1 MLHTC
6 LLFLTLCSVPPQR
19 ILFIGNSLTY
29 SNNLPATV
37 AAIAALDGRRVDVAM
52 VAEPN
57 LALIDHLNGE
67 SNALEVLGSRKWDVV
82 VLQQGPT
89 TTSIGRDSLVI
100 WTRMFDPHIRRAGAT
115 PALFMSWTPYA
126 RFERLD
132 SAHLSF
138 ASAATAVN
146 GTFLP
151 IGDAWRFA
159 LELDANLDLY
169 SGDGFHPSELGTY
182 LSALVIYAKLF
193 NVDPRKVQPVVM
205 IGTKQMKVS
214 QSTVRMLQR
223 AAYEAVSRN

>member
-1 MLHTC
+1 MFQTF
-6 LLFLTLCSVPPQR
+6 LLVIALWSAPPQH

-37 AAIAALDGRRVDVAM
+37 AAIAALEGRRIEVAM

-57 LALIDHLNGE
+57 RALIDHLNGE
-67 SNALEVLGSRKWDVV
+67 SNALEVLRSRKWDVV

-89 TTSIGRDSLVI
+89 TTSVGRDSLVL

-126 RFERLD
+126 RLERTD

-138 ASAATAVN
+138 ANAATAVN

-151 IGDAWRFA
+151 VGDAWRIA

-169 SGDGFHPSELGTY
+169 SNDGFHPSELGSY
-182 LSALVIYAKLF
+182 LSALVIYGKLF
-193 NVDPRKVQPVVM
+193 GTDPRKLQPVVM
-205 IGTKQMKVS
+205 NGSKQMKVP

-223 AAYEAVSRN
+223 AAHEAISRN